1 LIFKFDSPDNYFV
14 HYFTYKDMPLCDMEY
29 GSSCE
34 PEDINEE
41 NEGTYVSTFDRII
54 ITCYFT
60 LTTLSTVGYGD
71 FYPVS
76 IGEKIVG
83 SII

>member
-1 LIFKFDSPDNYFV
+1 
-14 HYFTYKDMPLCDMEY
+14 MEY

-34 PEDINEE
+34 PTEVTDD
-41 NEGTYVSTFDRII
+41 NEGTYVSTADRII

-83 SII
+83 SIIQIIGVTFFSLLMGNFVKVIQDFGD